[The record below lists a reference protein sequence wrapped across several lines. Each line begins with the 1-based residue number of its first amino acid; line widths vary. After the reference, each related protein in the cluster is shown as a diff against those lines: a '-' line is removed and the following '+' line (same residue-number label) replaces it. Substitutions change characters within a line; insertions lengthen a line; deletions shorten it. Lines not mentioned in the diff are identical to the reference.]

1 MMRRLLLLVC
11 GLLGA
16 AAQKKPRYIPKLAKW
31 SIAGSLDDPRCEDP
45 LPVESYEDVIKQHLN
60 ATAFKSYVV
69 DWMVAGLT
77 GVAQNKVRNIST
89 EGIPT
94 PHYSKS

>member
-1 MMRRLLLLVC
+1 MVRRLLLLVC

-16 AAQKKPRYIPKLAKW
+16 AAQRKPRYIPKLAQW
-31 SIAGSLDDPRCEDP
+31 SIAGSLDDARCEDP
-45 LPVESYEDVIKQHLN
+45 LPIDSYEDVVKQHLN

-77 GVAQNKVRNIST
+77 GVAQNKVRGIWT
-89 EGIPT
+89 EGT
-94 PHYSKS
+94 P